1 MHSCTKMHL
10 VPHTALT
17 ELGDDDLMTLARDG
31 SRDAFRVLVRR
42 HEAKAVAFGTRYLGS
57 SLQAKDAAQE
67 AFVELYL
74 ALGRYQPRGHFL
86 SYWHQILLN
95 QCRMVVRSGATRR
108 AVYAQLETVA
118 ASAAP
123 TADELLS
130 ALQDQ
135 KAVTRALDTLSE
147 KLRVVVALRF
157 GAGLPLQEVAETL
170 DLPLGTVKSR
180 LFAALADLKA
190 ALKGTA

>member
-1 MHSCTKMHL
+1 MQL
-10 VPHTALT
+10 VPHPALT
-17 ELGDDDLMTLARDG
+17 DLGDDQLMTLAREG

-42 HEAKAVAFGTRYLGS
+42 HETKAVAFGTRYLGS
-57 SLQAKDAAQE
+57 APQAKDAAQE

-74 ALGRYQPRGHFL
+74 TLGRYQPRGHFP

-95 QCRMVVRSGATRR
+95 QCRMTVRA
-108 AVYAQLETVA
+108 A
-118 ASAAP
+118 ASQRAAYARLESVP
-123 TADELLS
+123 SGTAATPDELLS

-157 GAGLPLQEVAETL
+157 GAGLQLQEIAETL
-170 DLPLGTVKSR
+170 ELPVGTVKSR
-180 LFAALADLKA
+180 LFAGLADLKS